1 MKAKKTHEMVSSSSA
16 LATTLS
22 QLALAACWPGTSA
35 FAPHHLA
42 ARPSAGL
49 RSNHHGENRLYRI
62 HCPSPGGVQY
72 PSMRA
77 STPSEDAVGGL
88 ELMGHEEGGGRAST
102 RLDFGVSLGA
112 IAAALLMGGY
122 PRQALAKDAAT
133 EGGEGAAT
141 AVATVAAVSAEQAEA
156 APVAAAAAVDAP
168 ALRDL
173 GFEVPYAGKMVPLN
187 KFLGGKATLVVNPKI
202 DDPESLHQVGWCEA
216 TVAQHQSNS
225 SSNRNVDI
233 RGMNRS
239 PTRVQQQ

>member
-1 MKAKKTHEMVSSSSA
+1 MVSSSSA
-16 LATTLS
+16 LARATTLS
-22 QLALAACWPGTSA
+22 QLVLAACWRGTSG

-49 RSNHHGENRLYRI
+49 RSNHHGENRLHRI
-62 HCPSPGGVQY
+62 HRSSSGGVQY

-88 ELMGHEEGGGRAST
+88 ETMGQEEGAGRSST

-112 IAAALLMGGY
+112 TAAAVLMGGGY
-122 PRQALAKDAAT
+122 PRQALAEDAAV

-141 AVATVAAVSAEQAEA
+141 VAATVVEASAEQAEA
-156 APVAAAAAVDAP
+156 APVAAAAAVDTP

-173 GFEVPYAGKMVPLN
+173 GFEVPYTGKMVPLN

-202 DDPESLHQVGWCEA
+202 DDPESLHQVG
-216 TVAQHQSNS
+216 
-225 SSNRNVDI
+225 
-233 RGMNRS
+233 
-239 PTRVQQQ
+239 